1 MLFSEAV
8 NGPTFFYLVPWIVFF
23 PLIGLLVN
31 IIAGGKLSEKAIGI
45 IASVASGLAFVVAVL
60 QVISLA
66 SNPAGTVVNLADWI
80 NVGELHIRWAF
91 QVDTLSVTMMLVVS
105 GVGTLIHIYAIG
117 YMHEDVR
124 LNGDPGRFRRFFV
137 FLNLFI
143 AAMMVLV
150 SSNNYMMLFV
160 GWEGVGLCSYLLIGF
175 WYEKGKDGIGNAI
188 AAKKAFVTNRV
199 GDFGFLIA
207 AFIMFWSFH
216 TFDFN
221 VVFERAPAIAKITP
235 WVIPAITLFM
245 LLGVTGKSAQIP
257 LFVWLPDAMAGPTP
271 VSALIHAATM
281 VTAGV
286 YLIARS
292 HVLYG
297 LAPQT
302 QYIVALIG
310 GATGLF
316 AATIALAQFDIKK
329 VLAYSTISQL
339 GFMVAAVG
347 MGAIVAGMFHLVMHA
362 FFKALLFL
370 SAGSVI
376 QGVEQGHHHVEHHP
390 ELKKGLKGQEKTFD
404 PQDMRNMGGLRTRMK
419 TTFWVYL
426 IGALAL
432 AGIPPLAGFWSK
444 DEILAE
450 GFVLRPSVY
459 IMLTLAA
466 FCTALYMGRQII
478 LVFFG
483 EPRSAPSEH
492 ARENP
497 PIMTVPLIILAVLSA
512 LGGLLN
518 LPKIQTFAH
527 WLDLT
532 LKTGQPVESASEAA
546 AAGGFNPLVA
556 SISVLLA
563 LGAIGLAWW
572 LYYRRYPELQ
582 KLPVAKR
589 PDDPLRA
596 LIGPVFT
603 VLENKYWVDELYWTV
618 FLNPYISLSRFLAD
632 VIEWRFWHDWFH
644 DVVIVGGYGKITRL
658 LSVRVDMGV
667 IDAAGNGL
675 GTATQR
681 SAGWLR
687 RIQTGFVRNYALAV
701 LLGVVAIIGYLIT
714 R

>member
-1 MLFSEAV
+1 
-8 NGPTFFYLVPWIVFF
+8 
-23 PLIGLLVN
+23 
-31 IIAGGKLSEKAIGI
+31 
-45 IASVASGLAFVVAVL
+45 
-60 QVISLA
+60 
-66 SNPAGTVVNLADWI
+66 
-80 NVGELHIRWAF
+80 
-91 QVDTLSVTMMLVVS
+91 
-105 GVGTLIHIYAIG
+105 
-117 YMHEDVR
+117 
-124 LNGDPGRFRRFFV
+124 
-137 FLNLFI
+137 
-143 AAMMVLV
+143 
-150 SSNNYMMLFV
+150 
-160 GWEGVGLCSYLLIGF
+160 
-175 WYEKGKDGIGNAI
+175 
-188 AAKKAFVTNRV
+188 
-199 GDFGFLIA
+199 
-207 AFIMFWSFH
+207 
-216 TFDFN
+216 
-221 VVFERAPAIAKITP
+221 
-235 WVIPAITLFM
+235 
-245 LLGVTGKSAQIP
+245 
-257 LFVWLPDAMAGPTP
+257 
-271 VSALIHAATM
+271 
-281 VTAGV
+281 
-286 YLIARS
+286 
-292 HVLYG
+292 
-297 LAPQT
+297 
-302 QYIVALIG
+302 
-310 GATGLF
+310 
-316 AATIALAQFDIKK
+316 
-329 VLAYSTISQL
+329 
-339 GFMVAAVG
+339 
-347 MGAIVAGMFHLVMHA
+347 
-362 FFKALLFL
+362 
-370 SAGSVI
+370 
-376 QGVEQGHHHVEHHP
+376 
-390 ELKKGLKGQEKTFD
+390 
-404 PQDMRNMGGLRTRMK
+404 
-419 TTFWVYL
+419 
-426 IGALAL
+426 
-432 AGIPPLAGFWSK
+432 
-444 DEILAE
+444 
-450 GFVLRPSVY
+450 
-459 IMLTLAA
+459 
-466 FCTALYMGRQII
+466 MGRQII